1 MGRETCFSRSAILPR
16 LQIEIARDTPSSIAH
31 AAPSDVSLPA
41 VSFGGLRMP
50 APVCVASPSCGRHPK
65 PAQIRKSLLSL
76 DHVVK
81 RITEPRPTPVFR
93 LQQFR
98 VGIAALQF
106 GQLLRTLSPRQRN
119 GSSPPM
125 NVYRVLRPVWIL

>member
-1 MGRETCFSRSAILPR
+1 MRRETCFSRSAILPR

-41 VSFGGLRMP
+41 VSFGALRMP

-93 LQQFR
+93 LTAVSSR
-98 VGIAALQF
+98 HRRLAVWPIA
-106 GQLLRTLSPRQRN
+106 TYPE
-119 GSSPPM
+119 PPSEE
-125 NVYRVLRPVWIL
+125 WEF